1 MLRLPALRRALSAAA
16 PASALRGRTTAT
28 AASNQIEVFV
38 DGQPVLV
45 DPGLLK
51 TPATHSKW
59 GRGVAPV
66 SRESCRTKSH
76 HFVSAVSPVPRVMP
90 QHSQG
95 AAAHRVHLVLLAGPA
110 RLTQL
115 PALHALHPQ
124 SSMVQG
130 HLSGRAWLT
139 RLLLG
144 GWNSAGHESSK
155 STPDGTDLLLKPGL
169 MRDSPGIFL
178 FTGKAEPAALF
189 FLGLGSGRMGCWLR
203 GVFFSGL

>member
-1 MLRLPALRRALSAAA
+1 M
-16 PASALRGRTTAT
+16 
-28 AASNQIEVFV
+28 
-38 DGQPVLV
+38 
-45 DPGLLK
+45 
-51 TPATHSKW
+51 
-59 GRGVAPV
+59 APV

-110 RLTQL
+110 CLTQL

-155 STPDGTDLLLKPGL
+155 STPDGTDLLEKDTGSHTPAQAVHPAEHGPADLRRSTGLWSSTYLLKPGL

-189 FLGLGSGRMGCWLR
+189 FLGLGSASDGGRGKGKAR
-203 GVFFSGL
+203 GQRGALAALQALLNPGSTYDSYRG